1 MEAAIRKLDIVPRQV
16 LVDVT
21 VAEVSLT
28 GDLQFGL
35 EWYFAQSKTLDGG
48 TKFDNGNRGT
58 LLGSGVQYVWSN
70 ARVGALMH
78 MLQNDSRA
86 KVISSPHIMVT
97 DNQTAKIQVGQQIS
111 VTTQQQ
117 SGAATTTGLVST
129 FQYLNTGI
137 LLSVTPH
144 INAGGM
150 VTMEI
155 NQEVSTV
162 GDAPVGANPP
172 INRRAVQS
180 TVVVK
185 SGEMMMLGGLIQDQ
199 TNKSAG
205 GLPFLS
211 QIPVVGGLF
220 GTQKLTD
227 NRTELV
233 IMITPRVVTSSVQAR
248 EVTEEFRKKITGLA
262 DYFEKSGKLDD
273 KPKAESSEK

>member
-1 MEAAIRKLDIVPRQV
+1 
-16 LVDVT
+16 
-21 VAEVSLT
+21 
-28 GDLQFGL
+28 
-35 EWYFAQSKTLDGG
+35 
-48 TKFDNGNRGT
+48 
-58 LLGSGVQYVWSN
+58 
-70 ARVGALMH
+70 MH